1 MKTLAR
7 PSDVISNFLD
17 MNTFEKN
24 ITIKSITGENKLV
37 HII

>member
-24 ITIKSITGENKLV
+24 ITIKINYRRG
-37 HII
+37 